1 MMLLSHRPK
10 AIVLGLAGLFLA
22 IVALAGN
29 ATAAEDDFYRNKRIR
44 LIVPYSAGG
53 GYDLYSR
60 TIARYWGR
68 HIPGNPAFVVQ
79 NMPGGAGI
87 VATNYLYKAARPDG
101 LTVGIMNR
109 ESPAQEASKLS
120 GVEFK
125 SEEFSWLG
133 NANVEIT
140 VVVVRAAKGVT
151 TLKDVIDAPES
162 VVVGSTGPG
171 AVNYNLPAV
180 LNEVLGTKF
189 KIVTGYG
196 GTADIR
202 AAMERGEVDGI
213 GGWSW
218 SAVVTT
224 GAHLLQEKSINVVAY
239 YAPEPNKGMQERGVP
254 WVFDYPMS
262 DEDKRYINT
271 VFFSNGIGR
280 PFAAPPGIP
289 QERLAI
295 LRSSFME
302 TIKDPAFLNEAQRL
316 GLEVVDPFSGEKVQT
331 KVREYLNT
339 DPTILDRVTRLL
351 KGETKPQ

>member
-1 MMLLSHRPK
+1 MIFFLHRTRVLVPGLVGVLLS
-10 AIVLGLAGLFLA
+10 LF
-22 IVALAGN
+22 ALASN
-29 ATAAEDDFYRNKRIR
+29 ASAAEDNFYRNKRIR

-53 GYDLYSR
+53 GYDLYTR

-68 HIPGNPAFVVQ
+68 HIPGNPSFVVQ

-87 VATNYLYKAARPDG
+87 VATNYVYRAAKRDG
-101 LTVGIMNR
+101 LTLGIMNR
-109 ESPAQEASKLS
+109 ESPAQEASGLP

-125 SEEFSWLG
+125 SAEFSWLG
-133 NANVEIT
+133 NANVEMT
-140 VVVVRAAKGVT
+140 VVVVRADKGLE
-151 TLKDVIDAPES
+151 TLKDAINSPEP

-180 LNEVLGTKF
+180 LNEVLSTNF

-224 GAHLLQEKSINVVAY
+224 GAHLLNEKTINVIAY
-239 YAPEPNKGMQERGVP
+239 YAPQPNKEMQERGVP

-262 DEDKRYINT
+262 KEDRTYINT

-280 PFAAPPGIP
+280 PFAAPPAIP
-289 QERLAI
+289 EERLAI
-295 LRSSFME
+295 LRKSFME
-302 TIKDPAFLNEAQRL
+302 TMKDPAFLSEAGRL
-316 GLEVVDPFSGEKVQT
+316 GLEVVDPVSGEKVEER
-331 KVREYLNT
+331 VREYLST
-339 DPTILDRVTRLL
+339 DPQILDRVTRLL
-351 KGETKPQ
+351 KGETRAQ